1 MKIAIDL
8 DGTIFSCDSLL
19 YKVANTFFSAY
30 SQQNLKYSEIDV
42 EEEKTNSFLSRF
54 TKILNHQYYKEV
66 EDATNIIREWK
77 RFGHE
82 IILLSSRPNWKALRS
97 VVLTWL
103 DNFDLEFTMLVVAC
117 SNKAKFCEKYKVD
130 VLIDDTFANCK
141 NAGKQGIKSVCLVE
155 NKDKIKADTK
165 NVFVAENW
173 FEIDEQIK
181 KIYNDKKQKVIK
193 ELEK

>member
-82 IILLSSRPNWKALRS
+82 IILLSSRPNWKA
-97 VVLTWL
+97 
-103 DNFDLEFTMLVVAC
+103 
-117 SNKAKFCEKYKVD
+117 
-130 VLIDDTFANCK
+130 
-141 NAGKQGIKSVCLVE
+141 
-155 NKDKIKADTK
+155 
-165 NVFVAENW
+165 
-173 FEIDEQIK
+173 
-181 KIYNDKKQKVIK
+181 
-193 ELEK
+193 